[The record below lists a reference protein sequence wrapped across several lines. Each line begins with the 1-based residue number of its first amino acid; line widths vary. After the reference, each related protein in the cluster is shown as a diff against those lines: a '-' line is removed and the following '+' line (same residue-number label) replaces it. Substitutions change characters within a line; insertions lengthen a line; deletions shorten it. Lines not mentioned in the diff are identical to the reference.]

1 MAEAVGDVVVVESV
15 GAVVVVVVDDA
26 GSVVVVVGVV
36 VVVVVVDVVPRLRH
50 DLDARVESCALLS
63 LVVLPSPPPPH
74 AESVRARR
82 TGAR

>member
-26 GSVVVVVGVV
+26 GSVVVVVG